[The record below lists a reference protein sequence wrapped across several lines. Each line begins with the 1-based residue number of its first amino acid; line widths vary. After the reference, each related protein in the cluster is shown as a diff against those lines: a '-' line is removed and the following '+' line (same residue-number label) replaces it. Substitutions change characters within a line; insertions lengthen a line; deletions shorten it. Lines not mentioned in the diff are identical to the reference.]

1 MSKKDKKK
9 ENLTALENTETEV
22 EVVETAEEQPSKE
35 QVKADKAESK
45 KTQKKGKNPNKK
57 PNVFVRFGRKC
68 KEVFSELKK
77 VTWPTF
83 AKVVAQTGVV
93 IGVVLVFLVL
103 ITAIDAGLSE
113 LLKLLTNIG

>member
-45 KTQKKGKNPNKK
+45 KTQKNKNETHLHSIR
-57 PNVFVRFGRKC
+57 NV
-68 KEVFSELKK
+68 
-77 VTWPTF
+77 
-83 AKVVAQTGVV
+83 Q
-93 IGVVLVFLVL
+93 
-103 ITAIDAGLSE
+103 
-113 LLKLLTNIG
+113 